1 MSAIPPA
8 SHLTPHTDSSDYR
21 GRAQRVV
28 DKDRLQ
34 NVQAGIWDCSRVLPK
49 PPAQNDYKGRAAYV
63 MQKMPV
69 RKLPAEDFQHP
80 MFIEYFHRSDS
91 VINNSVYWFHLCL
104 MIF

>member
-63 MQKMPV
+63 VQKDACEKIASGRFSASDV
-69 RKLPAEDFQHP
+69 
-80 MFIEYFHRSDS
+80 HRVFPS
-91 VINNSVYWFHLCL
+91 L
-104 MIF
+104 